1 MAPLR
6 PFKVRP
12 FIVWTFIIV
21 LVAMVIFGSTRS
33 NYQARGSMAEVVYDK
48 PTTNANSPPMVSLS
62 PDSTVTPLRDIPS
75 DTFTPLT
82 HVPPNLFPE
91 PADKMQ
97 DYSHVNLPNMPLA
110 ISIERAVRMIPLDE
124 ADDSM
129 YPANL
134 DEVFAA
140 SEQQGFMQASVDT
153 LYDVM
158 KQTPPRLMTDQ
169 VCLRC
174 TPGDTGQERYTKATR
189 QRTERTR
196 YFPRSN

>member
-21 LVAMVIFGSTRS
+21 LVALVIFGSTRS
-33 NYQARGSMAEVVYDK
+33 NYQARGSMAEVVYDA
-48 PTTNANSPPMVSLS
+48 PTVNDNPPPLVSLK
-62 PDSTVTPLRDIPS
+62 PASTETPLRDIPS
-75 DTFTPLT
+75 DTYTPLT
-82 HVPPNLFPE
+82 HVPENLFPA

-97 DYSHVNLPNMPLA
+97 DYSHVNLTLQPLA
-110 ISIERAVRMIPLDE
+110 ISMDRAVSMIPLDE

-129 YPANL
+129 YLATF
-134 DEVFAA
+134 DQVFDA

-158 KQTPPRLMTDQ
+158 KLTPPKIMTDQ
-169 VCLRC
+169 V
-174 TPGDTGQERYTKATR
+174 
-189 QRTERTR
+189 
-196 YFPRSN
+196 

>member
-1 MAPLR
+1 MAALK

-33 NYQARGSMAEVVYDK
+33 NYQARGSMAEVVYEE
-48 PTTNANSPPMVSLS
+48 PSVNANPPPLVSLK

-75 DTFTPLT
+75 DTYTPLT

-91 PADKMQ
+91 PSDKMQ
-97 DYSHVNLPNMPLA
+97 DYSHVNLTLQPLA
-110 ISIERAVRMIPLDE
+110 ISMDRAVGMIPLNE
-124 ADDSM
+124 ADESM

-134 DEVFAA
+134 DEVFAT

-169 VCLRC
+169 V
-174 TPGDTGQERYTKATR
+174 
-189 QRTERTR
+189 
-196 YFPRSN
+196 

>member
-21 LVAMVIFGSTRS
+21 LVALVIFGSTRS
-33 NYQARGSMAEVVYDK
+33 NYQARGSMAEVVYDA
-48 PTTNANSPPMVSLS
+48 PSTNANPPPLVSLK

-97 DYSHVNLPNMPLA
+97 DYDHVNLPLMPLA
-110 ISIERAVRMIPLDE
+110 ISMERAVRMISLDE

-153 LYDVM
+153 P
-158 KQTPPRLMTDQ
+158 TT
-169 VCLRC
+169 
-174 TPGDTGQERYTKATR
+174 
-189 QRTERTR
+189 
-196 YFPRSN
+196 

>member
-21 LVAMVIFGSTRS
+21 LVALVIFGSTRS
-33 NYQARGSMAEVVYDK
+33 NYQARGSMAEVVFTK
-48 PTTNANSPPMVSLS
+48 PSINANSPPMVSLS

-75 DTFTPLT
+75 DTYTPLT

-97 DYSHVNLPNMPLA
+97 DYDHVNLTLQPLA
-110 ISIERAVRMIPLDE
+110 ISMDRAVSMIPLEE
-124 ADDSM
+124 ADESM
-129 YPANL
+129 YPATL

-153 LYDVM
+153 LYDVLS
-158 KQTPPRLMTDQ
+158 QTPPKLMTDQ
-169 VCLRC
+169 V
-174 TPGDTGQERYTKATR
+174 
-189 QRTERTR
+189 
-196 YFPRSN
+196 

>member
-1 MAPLR
+1 MAALK

-21 LVAMVIFGSTRS
+21 LVALVIFGSTRS
-33 NYQARGSMAEVVYDK
+33 NYQARGSMAEIVATE
-48 PTTNANSPPMVSLS
+48 PSLNARSPPEVSLK
-62 PDSTVTPLRDIPS
+62 PASTVTPLSDIPS

-97 DYSHVNLPNMPLA
+97 DYEHRNLPLAPLA
-110 ISIERAVRMIPLDE
+110 ISMDRVVRMIPLDE
-124 ADDSM
+124 ADEDGM
-129 YPANL
+129 YFANL
-134 DEVFAA
+134 DQVFAA

-169 VCLRC
+169 V
-174 TPGDTGQERYTKATR
+174 
-189 QRTERTR
+189 
-196 YFPRSN
+196 

>member
-21 LVAMVIFGSTRS
+21 LVALVIFGSTRS
-33 NYQARGSMAEVVYDK
+33 NYQARGSMAEVVYAE
-48 PTTNANSPPMVSLS
+48 PTVNDNPPPLVSLK
-62 PDSTVTPLRDIPS
+62 PASTETPLRDIPS
-75 DTFTPLT
+75 DTYTPLT
-82 HVPPNLFPE
+82 HVPENLFPA

-97 DYSHVNLPNMPLA
+97 DYSHVNLTLQPLA
-110 ISIERAVRMIPLDE
+110 ISMDRAVSMIPLDE

-129 YPANL
+129 YLATF
-134 DEVFAA
+134 DQVFDA

-158 KQTPPRLMTDQ
+158 KLTPPKLMTDQ
-169 VCLRC
+169 V
-174 TPGDTGQERYTKATR
+174 
-189 QRTERTR
+189 
-196 YFPRSN
+196 

>member
-21 LVAMVIFGSTRS
+21 LVALVIFGSTRS
-33 NYQARGSMAEVVYDK
+33 NYQARGSMAEVVYEE
-48 PTTNANSPPMVSLS
+48 PSLNARSPPEVSLK
-62 PDSTVTPLRDIPS
+62 PASTETPFRDIPS
-75 DTFTPLT
+75 DTYTPLT
-82 HVPPNLFPE
+82 HVPENLFPA
-91 PADKMQ
+91 PADTMK
-97 DYSHVNLPNMPLA
+97 DYTHVNLAPLVA
-110 ISIERAVRMIPLDE
+110 SMGRAVRMIPLDE

-129 YPANL
+129 YLANL

-158 KQTPPRLMTDQ
+158 KLTPPKLMTDQ
-169 VCLRC
+169 V
-174 TPGDTGQERYTKATR
+174 
-189 QRTERTR
+189 
-196 YFPRSN
+196 

>member
-21 LVAMVIFGSTRS
+21 LVALVIFGSTRS
-33 NYQARGSMAEVVYDK
+33 NYQARSSMSEVVFTK
-48 PTTNANSPPMVSLS
+48 PTINARSPPAVSLK
-62 PDSTVTPLRDIPS
+62 PDSTETPLRDIPS

-91 PADKMQ
+91 PADKMA
-97 DYSHVNLPNMPLA
+97 DYDHVNLPLQPLA
-110 ISIERAVRMIPLDE
+110 ISMDRAVKAIPIDE
-124 ADDSM
+124 ADEDGM
-129 YPANL
+129 YFANL
-134 DEVFAA
+134 DQVFAA

-158 KQTPPRLMTDQ
+158 AQKPPRLMTDQ
-169 VCLRC
+169 V
-174 TPGDTGQERYTKATR
+174 
-189 QRTERTR
+189 
-196 YFPRSN
+196 